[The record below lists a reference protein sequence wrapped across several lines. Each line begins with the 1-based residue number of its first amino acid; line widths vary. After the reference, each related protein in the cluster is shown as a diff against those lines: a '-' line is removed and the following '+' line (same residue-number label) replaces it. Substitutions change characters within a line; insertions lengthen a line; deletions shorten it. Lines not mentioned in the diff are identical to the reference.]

1 MKKDKINK
9 SIKKVKKSKSIKS
22 IKSIKKNKSTKKRQR
37 QNNSRKVNS
46 SNPNVKNIPKNK
58 TLKGGKDNPTAEDYK
73 PILISNPEGKNTA
86 LSSSNSS
93 YNDNLFV
100 RESHNC
106 YTYFLN
112 LKNKDAVELCKKD
125 FNKNNY
131 CRRAQPGYL
140 SGHPNLTTDDYKCPT
155 IMNRTLNDNPNI
167 YKINSITDKCHPEY
181 YKGAL
186 VVAPGRD
193 YHYYR
198 YNDDNQWS
206 HKPGYKPSTIYD
218 SNNNRILNP
227 EIAAKDYGGTLNYKN
242 FCGYMCIPR
251 DSKKKNMAHR
261 NYSLGSTER
270 PNKFTNNKFK
280 EHGNKQKNTKPTNG
294 VLQTLGKKVS
304 NIISSNDKSN

>member
-1 MKKDKINK
+1 MKKDNRIKSKKNVKKRKSNKINK
-9 SIKKVKKSKSIKS
+9 SIKK
-22 IKSIKKNKSTKKRQR
+22 RQR
-37 QNNSRKVNS
+37 QTKSRRTNS
-46 SNPNVKNIPKNK
+46 SNPNIKKIPKNK
-58 TLKGGKDNPTAEDYK
+58 TLKGGKDKPTSEDFK
-73 PILISNPEGKNTA
+73 PIVVSNPEGKNSA
-86 LSSSNSS
+86 LLSND
-93 YNDNLFV
+93 NTFNKNLFV

-125 FNKNNY
+125 FDKNNY

-198 YNDDNQWS
+198 YNDDKQWS

-218 SNNNRILNP
+218 SGNKRILNP
-227 EIAAKDYGGTLNYKN
+227 EIASKDYGGTLNYKN

-251 DSKKKNMAHR
+251 DSKMKDMAHR
-261 NYSLGSTER
+261 NYSLSSTER
-270 PNKFTNNKFK
+270 PNKFTNNKLK
-280 EHGNKQKNTKPTNG
+280 EHDKKQNNTKPTNG

-304 NIISSNDKSN
+304 NIISSKDKSN